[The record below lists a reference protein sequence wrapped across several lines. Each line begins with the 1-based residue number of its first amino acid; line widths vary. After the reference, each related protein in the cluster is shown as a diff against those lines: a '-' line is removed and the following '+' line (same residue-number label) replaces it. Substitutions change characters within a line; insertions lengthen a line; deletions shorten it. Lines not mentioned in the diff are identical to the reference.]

1 MNSIPHFAFVHGTG
15 NLIAS
20 LRLLTAATANS
31 PVTPTQPADA
41 VSFDHLVGVGGD
53 KYSRTFASS

>member
-20 LRLLTAATANS
+20 LRLLTAATAN
-31 PVTPTQPADA
+31 PPMTPTQPVDGLLGAP
-41 VSFDHLVGVGGD
+41 SFDHLVGAG
-53 KYSRTFASS
+53 KSRTAG